1 MTTLEKIGIQGIR
14 SYSDEDVEVLEFS
27 TPITII
33 YGNNGSGK
41 STIIECLKVSC
52 TGDFPPNAEKGKS
65 FLHDPLISNKMNI
78 RGKIDVLLNNYN
90 NKRIG
95 ISRSYNLFYS
105 KDKNKKVKHTFRALD
120 NNIIIKKDKG
130 DDLIITNK
138 CVDINNHIPKL
149 MGVSKALLDNVIF
162 CHHDENLWPF
172 SESIKIKKKF
182 DELFGDDH
190 FSKILEELL
199 KCKKYLNDL
208 LKRKEYDLIHLK
220 ENYEKKKYMNIEI
233 QKYEKEIESAQICI
247 QLDVEEIQENTII
260 LNNLIKKKNLL
271 YKLIADID
279 SYFLLYKKFQIDA
292 DTYKDLNEIYE
303 ESYTELIQ
311 FQDVFNKDINKY
323 QMFIQNVKQDI
334 NNLQQEKQTCMH
346 NYKESN
352 TNDYNHDLTKKE
364 LHQSIIKRDYI
375 INNLN
380 HICFN
385 HNHNILYN
393 SIQNNLTNK
402 EQQKEK
408 NLKINIKKI
417 MAKHDECLSIKQNLL
432 QEYVQLLNMYDIYKD
447 DITLYNNDDILDN
460 KNENHLCLSVKVIE
474 ELFFLSDKKVEN
486 KNINGNNNSNNSNN
500 NSNSNNS
507 NNNNSN
513 NNNNNNNSN
522 NYFFFYDQKSG
533 QGQNVSKILSKVPLL
548 KKKHEKKL
556 DSIRYVLKRYIS
568 HIKQNKYKKK
578 NIIYK
583 IKNLKKRL
591 LNIEKKIKL
600 LDIYKNKLIKLKSD
614 DIIYEQN
621 LKKIEKLNQLKC
633 LYDNLT
639 TLDDDIDSY
648 NIQKENNYYEEQIEK
663 NIKQINDIHQ
673 LKISILFFFNIIK
686 NYNLFYQYILCY
698 KKIHA
703 NYIIFYDI
711 FFSLFSFIKR
721 DFYKIF
727 SMLKEKDMDFYDYIH
742 RGIEQKILSVD
753 INTNV
758 ELNNN
763 NNKKKKNTQNN
774 KSCDSYH
781 VNGNKEFK
789 MNNKMTK
796 LKSNIEIEENIERIK
811 DKKINSSEFNIDLIN
826 HIHHVNDQTINS
838 KSILYMDEH
847 LQKKRQQN
855 ERISDYTCKLKK
867 QKMTPTH
874 ADISIIKNKK
884 YLDILSNIINIY
896 IEKYEHKINNINNY
910 IIILKE
916 KVLQISKELNNI
928 NNKMNEYKNFLSNF
942 NHMLKEKKYKDV
954 KEFIN
959 YLELIKNEL
968 KIKKKNLWMLHG
980 KEDLMNEFKKHIQ
993 QKEKQNCDS
1002 NNKTCIIEQKKCL
1015 LCNNIISENNK
1026 DIEQIE
1032 IYIEE
1037 EKSQMLKKM
1046 EESKNDI
1053 TILKNKKEDHIILL
1067 NYYYNHIQPMYK
1079 YTNDLNELVEKL
1091 KEELLYVQDSI
1102 EKYNTKIKNVHTK
1115 YELVQK
1121 FKQTCIHLMNIQ
1133 KNILDEEKYVTD
1145 QSMQIKKNFQEIQN
1159 KINDNIKNNKM
1170 NNNMNS
1176 YNNTST
1182 CDHFLFFVEKLNHMI
1197 QNLDISIDVK
1207 ESNLLRNVKEF
1218 LKNFLRYNNKDVI
1231 NIFYKKILCATNVD
1245 DYYFFMPYN
1254 DIINIDLNE
1263 HYNYRKNYEDSMKYN
1278 LYNINDNNYICKLL
1292 SPDKGVHVRDD
1303 NSIDQTFKKKH
1314 LPEKKTKTDSD
1325 EIIPF
1330 DNIICDDAFY
1340 EADVYNSYNKNLID
1354 GYISPCKNKEESV
1367 KKNTMDCIEEIS
1379 NKVTNSDDILKNDK
1393 KVLMNKI
1400 NNSFVWFVLNVG
1412 ESYDK
1417 NGEIKE
1423 NKKNDINGEI
1433 KENKKNDIN
1442 GEMKENKINDIN
1454 GMCDDINGMGDD
1466 INVMCDD
1473 INGMGDDINGMP
1485 DHTKKNTCD
1494 TFSKCSNFV
1503 NNLPSIIENNKG
1515 FEKIYGNFLCC
1526 LNVEEY
1532 TRKEQN
1538 KMIEKMKIV
1547 IKDREAYIIK
1557 KRKVLEKTINID
1569 KRIRDLIKKMDI
1581 YILYY
1586 KEKKRKLMDEK
1597 INVYYSLIEHCD
1609 TQLKYIKKYIRN
1621 NKKSIF
1627 LENRNYYL
1635 KMNIIYISIK
1645 KLKLIEEEISNKE
1658 KYLKDMEDKLNSNEI
1673 IKNQVICIDKKINEK
1688 KEHILCLEKEKMNIE
1703 KMLHNIVMNTNMKK
1717 MYEQY
1722 MEHHQKFLLSLN
1734 QLKTSFFFFYD
1745 RENGTNKNISQIEY
1759 THDIN
1764 GNEKQ
1769 IGHDNNISSNDESI
1783 NKTNMFNHVENGINY
1798 INDIVKKLEENYN
1811 NNTNIYN
1818 FINKTIDITDSLK
1831 NKLKDIIKIQE
1842 DDLNEQIEKHTKS
1855 ITALKIKEAEM
1866 NGKICLR
1873 KEYLE
1878 KLKEDIKSKTFIN
1891 IDKEY
1896 KKKII
1901 EIFVYKNVIKDI
1913 QNFHFSFDQ
1922 AIIKFHSL
1930 KMQEINL
1937 SIKNLWRR
1945 VYNSADIDY
1954 IYIKSD
1960 VQTELTEKSSQR
1972 RSYNY
1977 RVVMVKDN
1985 CELDMKG
1992 RCSSGQKV
2000 LSSIIIRLALAE
2012 SFSIKCGILALDEPT
2027 TNLDKANSRNLASL
2041 LANIV
2046 ELRKN
2051 SSSFQLIL
2059 ITHDNYFVDV
2069 LSQYGLTNCFYKIK
2083 KNNLGYSK
2091 IERLIT

>member
-120 NNIIIKKDKG
+120 NNIIIKKEKG

-292 DTYKDLNEIYE
+292 DTYKDLKEIYE
-303 ESYTELIQ
+303 ESYTELLQ

-364 LHQSIIKRDYI
+364 LNQSIIKRDYI

-385 HNHNILYN
+385 HNDNIIYDPT
-393 SIQNNLTNK
+393 QKNLTNK
-402 EQQKEK
+402 EQKNEK
-408 NLKINIKKI
+408 NIKINIKKI
-417 MAKHDECLSIKQNLL
+417 IAKDHECLSMKQNLL
-432 QEYVQLLNMYDIYKD
+432 QEYCELLNMYDIYKD
-447 DITLYNNDDILDN
+447 GITLYDNDDMLDN
-460 KNENHLCLSVKVIE
+460 KNAKPLCLSVKVIE
-474 ELFFLSDKKVEN
+474 ELFFISEKNVQD
-486 KNINGNNNSNNSNN
+486 KNID
-500 NSNSNNS
+500 
-507 NNNNSN
+507 NNSN
-513 NNNNNNNSN
+513 NNNNSNSNSN
-522 NYFFFYDQKSG
+522 NYISFCDQKIG
-533 QGQNVSKILSKVPLL
+533 QGQNVSDVLSKFPFL

-591 LNIEKKIKL
+591 LKIEKKIKL
-600 LDIYKNKLIKLKSD
+600 LSIYKNKLIKLKSD

-673 LKISILFFFNIIK
+673 LKISIYIFFNNIIK
-686 NYNLFYQYILCY
+686 NYNSFYQYILCY

-711 FFSLFSFIKR
+711 FFSLFVFIKR
-721 DFYKIF
+721 EFYKIF
-727 SMLKEKDMDFYDYIH
+727 SILKEKDMDFYDYIQ

-753 INTNV
+753 INTNI
-758 ELNNN
+758 ELKNNN
-763 NNKKKKNTQNN
+763 NNNNNQNIQNN

-781 VNGNKEFK
+781 SNGNKEFK
-789 MNNKMTK
+789 MKNKMTK
-796 LKSNIEIEENIERIK
+796 LKSNIQIIEENIETIK
-811 DKKINSSEFNIDLIN
+811 DKKINSSEFNVDLIN
-826 HIHHVNDQTINS
+826 HIHHMNDQTINS
-838 KSILYMDEH
+838 KQILYMDEH
-847 LQKKRQQN
+847 IQKKRQQN
-855 ERISDYTCKLKK
+855 ERINDYTCKLKK
-867 QKMTPTH
+867 QKITQTQE
-874 ADISIIKNKK
+874 DISIIKNKK
-884 YLDILSNIINIY
+884 YLDILSNILNIY

-910 IIILKE
+910 IISLKE

-942 NHMLKEKKYKDV
+942 NHMLKEKKYNHL

-959 YLELIKNEL
+959 YLELTKNEL

-993 QKEKQNCDS
+993 KKEKQNCD
-1002 NNKTCIIEQKKCL
+1002 NNKKTCIIEQKKCL
-1015 LCNNIISENNK
+1015 LCNHIISENNK

-1037 EKSQMLKKM
+1037 EKRQMLKKM

-1067 NYYYNHIQPMYK
+1067 NYYYYHIQPMQK
-1079 YTNDLNELVEKL
+1079 DTNDLNELVEKL

-1102 EKYNTKIKNVHTK
+1102 EKYNTKIKNVNTK
-1115 YELVQK
+1115 YQLIQK

-1145 QSMQIKKNFQEIQN
+1145 QSMQIKKKFQEIQN

-1182 CDHFLFFVEKLNHMI
+1182 SDHFLFFVEKLNHMI

-1231 NIFYKKILCATNVD
+1231 NIFYKKILCATNLD
-1245 DYYFFMPYN
+1245 DYYWSIPHN
-1254 DIINIDLNE
+1254 DMINIDLNE
-1263 HYNYRKNYEDSMKYN
+1263 QDNYRKNYEDSMKYN
-1278 LYNINDNNYICKLL
+1278 LYNINDNNYMCKLL
-1292 SPDKGVHVRDD
+1292 SPDKGVHIRDD
-1303 NSIDQTFKKKH
+1303 NSRDQKKKH
-1314 LPEKKTKTDSD
+1314 LHEKKQNKTKTKTKTKTDSD

-1340 EADVYNSYNKNLID
+1340 EADLYNSYNKNLID

-1379 NKVTNSDDILKNDK
+1379 NKLSNSDDILKNDK
-1393 KVLMNKI
+1393 KVLINKI
-1400 NNSFVWFVLNVG
+1400 NNSFIWFVLNVG
-1412 ESYDK
+1412 ESNER

-1423 NKKNDINGEI
+1423 NKKNDINGM
-1433 KENKKNDIN
+1433 D
-1442 GEMKENKINDIN
+1442 NDIN
-1454 GMCDDINGMGDD
+1454 GMDDDINGMDND
-1466 INVMCDD
+1466 INGMDDD
-1473 INGMGDDINGMP
+1473 INGMDNDINRMDDDINKM
-1485 DHTKKNTCD
+1485 DDDIKKNTCD
-1494 TFSKCSNFV
+1494 TFFKCSYFV
-1503 NNLPSIIENNKG
+1503 NNLPSIIENNKR

-1597 INVYYSLIEHCD
+1597 INFYYSLIEQCD
-1609 TQLKYIKKYIRN
+1609 TQLKYLKKYIRN

-1627 LENRNYYL
+1627 LENRNYFL

-1645 KLKLIEEEISNKE
+1645 KLKLLEEEISNKE
-1658 KYLKDMEDKLNSNEI
+1658 KYLKDIEDKLNNNEI

-1764 GNEKQ
+1764 GDKKQ
-1769 IGHDNNISSNDESI
+1769 IGNDNNISSNDESI
-1783 NKTNMFNHVENGINY
+1783 NKTNMFNHVENEINY

-1818 FINKTIDITDSLK
+1818 FINKTFDITDSLK

-2027 TNLDKANSRNLASL
+2027 TNLDKANSRNLARL

-2059 ITHDNYFVDV
+2059 ITHDNYFVDI